1 MEYLTRSELSRLFSV
16 ARKENEL
23 HWQMMLTAFYFGLR
37 VSEVNA
43 ILGEDVQDNQLMV
56 RRLKNSQPTLQRIP
70 VTNGSP
76 EFELHLARLAEGP
89 SGPKPLLPPCSA

>member
-16 ARKENEL
+16 ARRENEL

-43 ILGEDVQDNQLMV
+43 ILGEDVQDKQLIV
-56 RRLKNSQPTLQRIP
+56 RLEEFPADLTADTRYQWPPRI
-70 VTNGSP
+70 
-76 EFELHLARLAEGP
+76 
-89 SGPKPLLPPCSA
+89 